1 MKATFAIVKRLLASN
16 KISFIIMALVVL
28 CATSSGDV
36 VLSNGNYTWLLA
48 VMTPFFSF
56 FFVFYDYTK
65 LMHLGA
71 SKRDYF
77 FGCLISYGVLAL
89 GISLINTLIH
99 LLIDPVYPAQAV
111 INMMD
116 VCKWTENG
124 IIIAG
129 VQQMFF
135 LLLVMI
141 FLHVLLSMQPHWY
154 GWLTDAVLVAIISI
168 FTPIAALRGI
178 LSGFFQII
186 MLNGNALLHIG
197 ICLLLSAALSFAGLL
212 VLKRKTL

>member
-1 MKATFAIVKRLLASN
+1 MKSVSAIVKRLIASD
-16 KISFIIMALVVL
+16 KISFIVTVLVVL

-48 VMTPFFSF
+48 VLTPF
-56 FFVFYDYTK
+56 FFVFYDFKK

-77 FGCLISYGVLAL
+77 FGCLISYGLLAFC
-89 GISLINTLIH
+89 ISLVNTVIH
-99 LLIDPVYPAQAV
+99 LLIDPVYSARTV
-111 INMMD
+111 INLMD

-124 IIIAG
+124 ILIAG
-129 VQQMFF
+129 LQQMFF

-141 FLHVLLSMQPHWY
+141 FLHVLLAMQTHWY
-154 GWLTDAVLVAIISI
+154 GWLTDALLAAIICI
-168 FTPIAALRGI
+168 FTPIAPLRAV
-178 LSGFFQII
+178 LAGFFQLI
-186 MLNGNALLHIG
+186 MLNGNAVLHIC
-197 ICLLLSAALSFAGLL
+197 ICLLLSAALSLGGIA

>member
-1 MKATFAIVKRLLASN
+1 MKATFATVKRLLASN

-48 VMTPFFSF
+48 VMTPFFS
-56 FFVFYDYTK
+56 VFCDYTK

>member
-16 KISFIIMALVVL
+16 KISFIITALVVL
-28 CATSSGDV
+28 LATSSGDV

-48 VMTPFFSF
+48 VLTPF
-56 FFVFYDYTK
+56 FFVFYDFSK

-71 SKRDYF
+71 SKKDYF
-77 FGCLISYGVLAL
+77 FACLISYGFLAFC
-89 GISLINTLIH
+89 ISLVNTIVH
-99 LLIDPVYPAQAV
+99 LLIDPVYSANTV

-124 IIIAG
+124 IIVAG
-129 VQQMFF
+129 LQQMFF
-135 LLLVMI
+135 LLLVMV

-154 GWLTDAVLVAIISI
+154 GWLTDAILVAIICV
-168 FTPIAALRGI
+168 FTPIAPLRAI
-178 LSGFFQII
+178 LAGFFQMI
-186 MLNGNALLHIG
+186 MLNGNAVLHIG
-197 ICLLLSAALSFAGLL
+197 ICLLLSAALSFGGLV

>member
-48 VMTPFFSF
+48 VMTPFF
-56 FFVFYDYTK
+56 FVFYDYTK

-77 FGCLISYGVLAL
+77 FGCLLSYGVLAL
-89 GISLINTLIH
+89 GFSLINTLIH

-154 GWLTDAVLVAIISI
+154 GWLTDAILVAIISI

>member
-16 KISFIIMALVVL
+16 KISFIITALVVL

-48 VMTPFFSF
+48 IMTPF

>member
-48 VMTPFFSF
+48 VMTPFF
-56 FFVFYDYTK
+56 FVFYDYTK

-77 FGCLISYGVLAL
+77 FGCLISYGILAL

-99 LLIDPVYPAQAV
+99 LLIDPVYPAQTV
-111 INMMD
+111 INLMD
-116 VCKWTENG
+116 VCNWTENG
-124 IIIAG
+124 IFIAG

-154 GWLTDAVLVAIISI
+154 GWLTDAILVAIISI

>member
-48 VMTPFFSF
+48 VMTPFF
-56 FFVFYDYTK
+56 FVFYDYTK

-77 FGCLISYGVLAL
+77 FGCLISYGILAL

-124 IIIAG
+124 IFIAG

-154 GWLTDAVLVAIISI
+154 GWLTDAILVAIICI

-186 MLNGNALLHIG
+186 MLNGNTLLHIG

>member
-48 VMTPFFSF
+48 VMMPF

-141 FLHVLLSMQPHWY
+141 FLHVLLSMQPHRY
-154 GWLTDAVLVAIISI
+154 GWLTDAILVAIISI

-197 ICLLLSAALSFAGLL
+197 ICLLLSAALSFTGLL

>member
-1 MKATFAIVKRLLASN
+1 MNAIFAIVKRLLASN
-16 KISFIIMALVVL
+16 KISFIITALVVL
-28 CATSSGDV
+28 CATSSGEV

-48 VMTPFFSF
+48 AMTPF

-77 FGCLISYGVLAL
+77 IGCLISYGILAL

-111 INMMD
+111 INLMD
-116 VCKWTENG
+116 VCNWTEFV
-124 IIIAG
+124 IFIAG

-135 LLLVMI
+135 LLFVMV

-154 GWLTDAVLVAIISI
+154 GWLTDAILVAIICI
-168 FTPIAALRGI
+168 FTPIAPLRSI
-178 LSGFFQII
+178 LAGFFQIV
-186 MLNGNALLHIG
+186 MLNGNAVLHIG